1 MDPSNPLDKMIPN
14 HKNMSRE
21 EIGKE
26 IGKYMKKLSN
36 DPEQIRRDNER
47 VQNDSAKVLSSFTG
61 K

>member
-1 MDPSNPLDKMIPN
+1 MEPSNPLDKMIPN
-14 HKNMSRE
+14 HKNMSRK

-26 IGKYMKKLSN
+26 IAKYMKKISN

-47 VQNDSAKVLSSFTG
+47 VQNDFAKALSSFTG